1 MSLWAVPPPPSAA
14 ATAPGGSRRAPRASR
29 AAWGRG
35 RPGGAPHG
43 ALLTA
48 FFMGKRV
55 EHGKKTW
62 KIVELAGIELG
73 LKIDELSNIYWKLYE
88 IVGKHIKT
96 HGT

>member
-1 MSLWAVPPPPSAA
+1 
-14 ATAPGGSRRAPRASR
+14 
-29 AAWGRG
+29 
-35 RPGGAPHG
+35 
-43 ALLTA
+43 
-48 FFMGKRV
+48 MGKRV